1 MEKLR
6 YGIIGVGKQG
16 SMYSR
21 ILTTGLVKTAILTA
35 VCDVEEERIKWA
47 TEKLA
52 PKGVKVFSDY
62 KEMVESGLVD
72 ADTDGV

>member
-21 ILTTGLVKTAILTA
+21 ILTTGLVKNAILTA
-35 VCDVEEERIKWA
+35 VCDIEEERIKWA
-47 TEKLA
+47 TEKFLTTH
-52 PKGVKVFSDY
+52 PNQNQLFIWKTNSYGKYFN
-62 KEMVESGLVD
+62 
-72 ADTDGV
+72 